1 LKPLMQQATMH
12 LTGHSHIVAAYR
24 WPWTETVD
32 TVKRSFGTPLQ
43 LMDEYPTYTYMQ
55 SAAQYNDWMA
65 QKYPAMNEEIKKR
78 IQLGRREVVGGRWVE
93 PDLNMPD
100 GESTARF
107 LLIGKRWY
115 QSHYG
120 VDVRVGWNP
129 DSFGYNWQLPQ
140 IYKKSG
146 VDYFVTQKMRRNDT
160 NPLPLKLFCWESP
173 DGSKVLTYFPRSY
186 GNTNLSPIRLA
197 ATFQQARLYSPGL
210 TEMMDLCGVED
221 HGGGPTRAML
231 DQGLHWMQPDEIAP
245 KEVFGTAQP
254 FFSTVEKETVP
265 ESPQWDYRTIAQG
278 YHPPPTAATGGVAIP
293 TWKDELYLEFHRGVF
308 TTQANQKRNMRES
321 SEWALNAEKYA
332 SLAWLDGDAHPGDRR
347 TDACKKIT
355 FNQFHDLAAGSGIGV
370 IYKDAQHDY
379 DDVHWITNEIASE
392 SLKTLSARMDTR
404 AVGDVPVLVFNPLG
418 WERSGA
424 VKVDVQMHRP
434 RHTRSTAGGACT
446 GGIGSGPGKGADAL
460 RHPRDAH
467 LAEFKIRTGHRP
479 LCWQRR
485 GRCGHRHRLA

>member
-1 LKPLMQQATMH
+1 
-12 LTGHSHIVAAYR
+12 VC
-24 WPWTETVD
+24 
-32 TVKRSFGTPLQ
+32 
-43 LMDEYPTYTYMQ
+43 
-55 SAAQYNDWMA
+55 
-65 QKYPAMNEEIKKR
+65 
-78 IQLGRREVVGGRWVE
+78 
-93 PDLNMPD
+93 
-100 GESTARF
+100 
-107 LLIGKRWY
+107 
-115 QSHYG
+115 
-120 VDVRVGWNP
+120 VGWNP

-146 VDYFVTQKMRRNDT
+146 ADYFVTQKMWRNDT
-160 NPLPLKLFCWESP
+160 NPQPLKLVWSESP

-210 TEMMDLCGVED
+210 TGMMDLCGVGD

-278 YHPPPTAATGGVAIP
+278 YHRPPTPAASGVAIP

-332 SLAWLDGDAHPGDRR
+332 SLAWLDGDAYPGDRL
-347 TDACKKIT
+347 TDAWKKIT

-379 DDVHWITNEIASE
+379 DDVHWITDEIASE
-392 SLKTLSARMDTR
+392 SLKTLSAQIDNR

-424 VKVDVQMHRP
+424 VKVDVQMPSSAQSVSVLDAADCVLPSEVVHSDKDT
-434 RHTRSTAGGACT
+434 HTFHLLVDAKDVPFMGYRVLHVVGGEKPFSSDLHVMGTTLENA
-446 GGIGSGPGKGADAL
+446 AL
-460 RHPRDAH
+460 RVVVDSRRDAY
-467 LAEFKIRTGHRP
+467 KP
-479 LCWQRR
+479 LRQDGSFRNSGCELQRQ
-485 GRCGHRHRLA
+485 